1 MSPCLRSSLPVCRM
15 ACFWKGCACGAL
27 NNHIIQHKHGIRLTS
42 RNESTTNRP
51 TDGSVQF
58 GFVCERHF
66 LLDKVKRGNIS
77 FCFLPWVGV
86 GMGRGGHMTSRDR
99 LSTGG
104 ASVIGSTEGRSDGG
118 EFQLDHK

>member
-51 TDGSVQF
+51 TDRRFSSVRF
-58 GFVCERHF
+58 CVRASLFA
-66 LLDKVKRGNIS
+66 DKLKKVNIS
-77 FCFLPWVGV
+77 FCFLPWRGGGVGV
-86 GMGRGGHMTSRDR
+86 T
-99 LSTGG
+99 
-104 ASVIGSTEGRSDGG
+104 
-118 EFQLDHK
+118 

>member
-1 MSPCLRSSLPVCRM
+1 MSPCLRSSLPVCQM

-58 GFVCERHF
+58 GFECERHF

-77 FCFLPWVGV
+77 FCFLPWAGGGV
-86 GMGRGGHMTSRDR
+86 GWGGSHDQQRSSVHRR
-99 LSTGG
+99 